1 MSKQNCLTAAELRS
15 LLTANPTV
23 DQNRFLEHLDNCT
36 KCQGQLAVLA
46 GDSSWIEDLQLN
58 EAVPNHP
65 DQTKPAV
72 HETELVNVMDRMSAR
87 TKTAATAAGK
97 TEGLSFKGLPFTQQ
111 LVAGRRFGPY
121 EIQSRLG
128 TGGMSVVF
136 TAHDHVL
143 DRQVAVKF
151 LSAELEHSKT
161 ARQRFLREAKSAAA
175 VEHDFIVPIY
185 SADEV
190 DGYPFLVMSL
200 IEGQSLQQR
209 IDEPTSLST
218 ERITRIG
225 IQITKGLEAFHSRG
239 LVHRDLKPSNIL
251 LQKPDGRVRITDFG
265 LAKCTDDNQLTKSGT
280 VLGTPNYMSPEQA
293 MGQQV
298 DFRSDIYGLGAVLY
312 ACVTGRAPFEGPTS
326 LQILNQLR
334 EKQPHS
340 ILDLKPETPHWLVEV
355 IEKLMA
361 RDPNSRYQT
370 AAEIIDALSQHSHT
384 TRKSASRSPLPNSPL
399 PTRPTLIA
407 ACTLMVLM
415 GASYLLWPSNP
426 VSPEQAEPDPVV
438 IGPEQTDFRI
448 TIKTK
453 GDTARVFSTL
463 REAVTQA
470 SSGDIIEIEGD
481 GKHEIES
488 TIETNGKELTIRS
501 LAGSEPVLTI
511 SNTEVTS
518 GIRSNVDLVLE
529 GLTFRVINQN
539 AAGFARQPRQTAIH
553 CVSGNLHISNCRF
566 DAINSRSDSL
576 NCITVANAQQ
586 CEIRNSEF
594 YTGPLNTALDIGMNP
609 ATDLTVE
616 NNLIAAGSAIKIA
629 FPVRQVPETKTN
641 VHLAFNTV
649 SAVSGLLVLLPPP
662 RARPPAKPVPVET
675 QGNLWDVD
683 FVVSLAVQPI
693 KENQVRPEISQRV
706 LEQMMLWQ
714 SVDTRFR
721 VRQSYVGIS
730 PPNQKIRMMRNLSTR
745 DEWDALW
752 GQTETSSLQLL
763 TPPRNTGLFTREPS
777 TLGPKDF
784 LQLLS
789 EQPQGWQQRIS
800 GTRLDFVGPG
810 SEYTNWILSQT
821 PTQ

>member
-1 MSKQNCLTAAELRS
+1 MYKQNCLTNTELRS
-15 LLTANPTV
+15 LLTANTAV
-23 DQNRFLEHLDNCT
+23 DQSRFVEHLDNCA
-36 KCQGQLAVLA
+36 KCQDQLAVLA
-46 GDSSWIEDLQLN
+46 GDSSWIEGLQLN
-58 EAVPNHP
+58 QAVPKPPN
-65 DQTKPAV
+65 QTQPAAQ
-72 HETELVNVMDRMSAR
+72 ETELANVMDRMSAR

-97 TEGLSFKGLPFTQQ
+97 AEGLSFKGLPFTQQ

-121 EIQSRLG
+121 EIHSRLG

-151 LSAELEHSKT
+151 LSAELENSKT

-218 ERITRIG
+218 EQIARIG

-251 LQKPDGRVRITDFG
+251 LQKPEGRVRITDFG

-334 EKQPHS
+334 EKQPRS
-340 ILDLKPETPHWLVEV
+340 ILDLKPETPLWLVKV

-370 AAEIIDALSQHSHT
+370 AAEIIDTLSQHSQT
-384 TRKSASRSPLPNSPL
+384 TRKSASSSPF

-407 ACTLMVLM
+407 ACTLMMVI
-415 GASYLLWPSNP
+415 GANYLLWPSNTIP
-426 VSPEQAEPDPVV
+426 TEKSEPDPVL
-438 IGPEQTDFRI
+438 IGAEQTDFRI

-453 GDTARVFSTL
+453 GDTERVFSTL

-470 SSGDIIEIEGD
+470 SSGDTIEIEGD

-501 LAGSEPVLTI
+501 MAGSAPVLTI

-518 GIRSNVDLVLE
+518 GITSNADLVLE

-539 AAGFARQPRQTAIH
+539 ATGLARQPRQTAIH

-576 NCITVANAQQ
+576 NCITVANTRQ

-594 YTGPLNTALDIGMNP
+594 YAGPLNTALDIGMIP
-609 ATDLTVE
+609 GTDLTVE

-629 FPVRQVPETKTN
+629 FPLRQVPATKTN
-641 VHLAFNTV
+641 VRLAFNTV
-649 SAVSGLLVLLPPP
+649 SAVSGLLVFLPPP

-675 QGNLWDVD
+675 QGNIWDVA

-693 KENQVRPEISQRV
+693 KEKQMRPEISQRV

-721 VRQSYVGIS
+721 VRQAYVGIS

-763 TPPRNTGLFTREPS
+763 THPRNTGLFTREPS
-777 TLGPKDF
+777 TLGVKDF
-784 LQLLS
+784 LPLLS
-789 EQPQGWQQRIS
+789 EQPQGWEQRIS
-800 GTRLDFVGPG
+800 GTQLDYVGPG
-810 SEYTNWILSQT
+810 SEYTTWILSQT